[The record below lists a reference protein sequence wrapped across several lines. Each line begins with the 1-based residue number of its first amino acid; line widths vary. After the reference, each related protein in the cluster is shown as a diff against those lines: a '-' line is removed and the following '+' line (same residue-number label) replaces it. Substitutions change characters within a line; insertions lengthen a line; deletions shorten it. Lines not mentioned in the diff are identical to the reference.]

1 MMLSL
6 VHRMSLSPRRL
17 AAHRRCAPS
26 PYRAAKIDP
35 SSRVYTVTPWIG
47 GAVFAER
54 REYSRII
61 LELRLP
67 FFGDLRPLR
76 QSEISGAATNKSTGM
91 GTLYSVGS
99 DPGVSESISTTTR
112 DVFLLSPI
120 LSRGIGSL
128 TGLMLSSCKPATSL
142 TSLGSLIL
150 TFSGSL
156 SAWVFIY
163 MLFATCKSSTVR
175 SSDSS
180 SGLRCNFSRT
190 PSSICI
196 ILYIIHHLS
205 IYVNRGPVSGR
216 RWL

>member
-26 PYRAAKIDP
+26 PYRTAKIDP

-76 QSEISGAATNKSTGM
+76 QSEISGAATDKSTGM

-99 DPGVSESISTTTR
+99 KLCVLALAQLPSILSPLLFLCSGNPR
-112 DVFLLSPI
+112 WAGIGCIEIRGQFVLLYQGRQLILGSRPSFLDVFASLKIFTLL
-120 LSRGIGSL
+120 
-128 TGLMLSSCKPATSL
+128 TPA
-142 TSLGSLIL
+142 
-150 TFSGSL
+150 
-156 SAWVFIY
+156 
-163 MLFATCKSSTVR
+163 
-175 SSDSS
+175 
-180 SGLRCNFSRT
+180 
-190 PSSICI
+190 
-196 ILYIIHHLS
+196 
-205 IYVNRGPVSGR
+205 
-216 RWL
+216 

>member
-99 DPGVSESISTTTR
+99 KLCVLALAQLPSILSPLIFFWNCKFRVDTGCIEIR
-112 DVFLLSPI
+112 GQFVLLYQGRQLILGSRPSFLDVFASLKIFALL
-120 LSRGIGSL
+120 
-128 TGLMLSSCKPATSL
+128 TPA
-142 TSLGSLIL
+142 
-150 TFSGSL
+150 
-156 SAWVFIY
+156 
-163 MLFATCKSSTVR
+163 
-175 SSDSS
+175 
-180 SGLRCNFSRT
+180 
-190 PSSICI
+190 
-196 ILYIIHHLS
+196 
-205 IYVNRGPVSGR
+205 
-216 RWL
+216 